1 MPRPVPETVTPW
13 EAAVITVSDR
23 SARGERADRS
33 GPAVARALARAGF
46 RVASLQVVP
55 DERPPLS
62 AAIRGLARRVAL
74 VVTTGG
80 TGLAPRDVTPDAT
93 LGVIDREI
101 PGLAERMRL
110 AGARRTPY
118 AALSRAVA
126 GTLGRALVLNLPGS
140 PAGAVDSLK
149 AVLPVIPHAL
159 KVLRSPACDDH
170 S

>member
-1 MPRPVPETVTPW
+1 MPQPPPKGIPAR

-23 SARGERADRS
+23 SARGERPDRS
-33 GPAVARALARAGF
+33 GPAVARALSRAGF
-46 RVASLQVVP
+46 RVASLRVIP
-55 DERPPLS
+55 DERAPLS
-62 AAIRGLARRVAL
+62 AAIRSLSRRVAL

-80 TGLAPRDVTPDAT
+80 TGLAPRDVTPEAT
-93 LGVIDREI
+93 RKVIAREI

-126 GTLGRALVLNLPGS
+126 GTRGRALVLNLPGS
-140 PAGAVDSLK
+140 PAGAVDCLK
-149 AVLPVIPHAL
+149 AVLPLLPHAL
-159 KVLRSPACDDH
+159 NVLRSPACDDH